1 MLRWVSFK
9 VLLHFISK
17 FKPFDKCFPFQNVI
31 ANLPPCLWS
40 YVWRFFQILLQNY
53 KGLLRG
59 FPSLNRLTWNFK
71 PFNKCFLSQ
80 TVTANFS
87 LMLLQFSPCVW
98 KARKVSRLARK
109 VKDVF
114 RFVDHLFKYE
124 LSSPGLDS
132 QKDF

>member
-1 MLRWVSFK
+1 MSWFYFNLSWSLNLLINVFRFKMWLQTYLLVSEA
-9 VLLHFISK
+9 I
-17 FKPFDKCFPFQNVI
+17 
-31 ANLPPCLWS
+31 
-40 YVWRFFQILLQNY
+40 VWRFFQCLLQNN

-59 FPSLNRLTWNFK
+59 FPSLNRLTWKFK

-80 TVTANFS
+80 NVTANFS

-98 KARKVSRLARK
+98 KARKVSCLARK

-124 LSSPGLDS
+124 LYSPGLDS

>member
-1 MLRWVSFK
+1 MSWFYFTLSWSLNLLINVFRFKMWLQTYLLVSEA
-9 VLLHFISK
+9 I
-17 FKPFDKCFPFQNVI
+17 
-31 ANLPPCLWS
+31 
-40 YVWRFFQILLQNY
+40 VWRFFQCLLQNN

-59 FPSLNRLTWNFK
+59 FPSLNRLTWKFK

-80 TVTANFS
+80 NVTANFS
-87 LMLLQFSPCVW
+87 LMLLQFCPCVW
-98 KARKVSRLARK
+98 KARKASRLARK

-124 LSSPGLDS
+124 LHSPGLDS

>member
-1 MLRWVSFK
+1 MSWFYFTLSWSLNLLINVFRFKMWLQTYLLVSEA
-9 VLLHFISK
+9 I
-17 FKPFDKCFPFQNVI
+17 
-31 ANLPPCLWS
+31 
-40 YVWRFFQILLQNY
+40 VWRFFQCLLQNN

-59 FPSLNRLTWNFK
+59 FPSLNRLTWKFK

-80 TVTANFS
+80 NVTANFS
-87 LMLLQFSPCVW
+87 LMLLQFCPCVW
-98 KARKVSRLARK
+98 KARKASRLARK

-124 LSSPGLDS
+124 LYSPGLDS

>member
-1 MLRWVSFK
+1 MSWFYFTLSWSLNLLINVFCFK
-9 VLLHFISK
+9 MWLQTYLLLSEAI
-17 FKPFDKCFPFQNVI
+17 
-31 ANLPPCLWS
+31 
-40 YVWRFFQILLQNY
+40 VWRFFQCLLQNN

-59 FPSLNRLTWNFK
+59 FPSLNRLTWKFK

-80 TVTANFS
+80 NVTANFS
-87 LMLLQFSPCVW
+87 LMLLQFCPCVW
-98 KARKVSRLARK
+98 KARKASRLARK

-124 LSSPGLDS
+124 LYSPGLDS

>member
-1 MLRWVSFK
+1 MSWFYFTLSWSLNLLINVFRFKMWLQTYLLVSEA
-9 VLLHFISK
+9 I
-17 FKPFDKCFPFQNVI
+17 
-31 ANLPPCLWS
+31 
-40 YVWRFFQILLQNY
+40 VWRFFQCLLQNN

-59 FPSLNRLTWNFK
+59 FPSLNRLTWKFK

-80 TVTANFS
+80 NVTANFS
-87 LMLLQFSPCVW
+87 LMLLQFCPCVW
-98 KARKVSRLARK
+98 KARKASRLVRK

-124 LSSPGLDS
+124 LHSPGLDS